1 MLAYN
6 SHKTSISTLTNT
18 NVYRTAEESCR
29 DFDIGMGPQQ
39 GQLVKIKGET
49 RSWALQLLMGV
60 GLELE
65 QQPEFVW
72 ASTRWAW
79 TGLRK
84 TQNNVGKV
92 KKSARYTAGEWQWA
106 DGTIPG

>member
-1 MLAYN
+1 
-6 SHKTSISTLTNT
+6 
-18 NVYRTAEESCR
+18 
-29 DFDIGMGPQQ
+29 MGPQQ
-39 GQLVKIKGET
+39 GQLVKIKGAT

-84 TQNNVGKV
+84 TQNHVGKV
-92 KKSARYTAGEWQWA
+92 KKSDRYTAGEWQWA

>member
-1 MLAYN
+1 
-6 SHKTSISTLTNT
+6 
-18 NVYRTAEESCR
+18 
-29 DFDIGMGPQQ
+29 
-39 GQLVKIKGET
+39 
-49 RSWALQLLMGV
+49 MGV

-84 TQNNVGKV
+84 TQNNVVKV

>member
-1 MLAYN
+1 
-6 SHKTSISTLTNT
+6 
-18 NVYRTAEESCR
+18 
-29 DFDIGMGPQQ
+29 MGPQQ
-39 GQLVKIKGET
+39 GQLVKIKGTT

-84 TQNNVGKV
+84 TQNHVGKV
-92 KKSARYTAGEWQWA
+92 KKSARYTAGVWQWA